1 MYENFIWDNI
11 AEITMKLSQ
20 YAATLYGIISILLW
34 STMVGLIRSVSENFG
49 PVGGAALIYT
59 IGSVI
64 LMLTMGIPKVKQY
77 PKRYLFWATVL
88 FVSYEICF
96 VLALGLAN
104 TRQQAI
110 ELGMVNYLWPSFTIT
125 LAVFF
130 NRQRFTLLL
139 AIGLVLAFMG
149 LVWVIS
155 GDQPLSMDA
164 IFTNIQS
171 NPLCYLLA
179 FIGAIV
185 WSFYSNVTKRI
196 SGGHN
201 GMVLFFIM
209 TSIGLWGLYLSSG
222 PSPFNINSQS
232 LLLLII
238 AAIVTGG
245 ANALWTF
252 AVIKGNVAFLGTLS
266 YFTPVISTAF
276 ASMLLSTVLTLT
288 FWQGVIMVTMGS
300 IICFLATRQKQQIH

>member
-1 MYENFIWDNI
+1 
-11 AEITMKLSQ
+11 MKLGQ
-20 YAATLYGIISILLW
+20 YAATLYGVISILLW
-34 STMVGLIRSVSENFG
+34 STMVGVIRSVSENFG
-49 PVGGAALIYT
+49 PVGGAALVYT
-59 IGSVI
+59 IGSIV
-64 LMLTMGIPKVKQY
+64 LVLAMGLPKIKQY
-77 PKRYLFWATVL
+77 PKRYLFWGTLL

-104 TRQQAI
+104 NRQQAI
-110 ELGMVNYLWPSFTIT
+110 ELGMVNYLWPSFTIA

-130 NRQRFTLLL
+130 NRQRFTVLL
-139 AIGLVLAFMG
+139 AIGLILAFMG

-155 GDQPLSMDA
+155 GDQPLSTESILA
-164 IFTNIQS
+164 NIQS
-171 NPLCYLLA
+171 NPLCYFLA
-179 FIGAIV
+179 FIGAIF

-209 TSIGLWGLYLSSG
+209 TAIGLWILYLFST
-222 PSPFNINSQS
+222 PSEFNLTTNS
-232 LLLLII
+232 LTLLLI
-238 AAIVTGG
+238 AAIATGG

-276 ASMLLSTVLTLT
+276 ASILLSTALTLG
-288 FWQGVIMVTMGS
+288 FWQGVLMVTIGS
-300 IICFLATRQKQQIH
+300 IICFLATRQKQVK

>member
-1 MYENFIWDNI
+1 
-11 AEITMKLSQ
+11 MKLNQ
-20 YAATLYGIISILLW
+20 YAATLYGVISILLW

-49 PVGGAALIYT
+49 PVGGAALVYT
-59 IGSVI
+59 VGSLV
-64 LMLTMGIPKVKQY
+64 LVLVMGIPKITKY
-77 PKRYLFWATVL
+77 PKRYLLWGTVL

-104 TRQQAI
+104 NRQQAI
-110 ELGMVNYLWPSFTIT
+110 ELGMVNYLWPSFTIA

-139 AIGLVLAFMG
+139 GLGLVLAFMG
-149 LVWVIS
+149 LIWVIS
-155 GDQPLSMDA
+155 GNQPLSVQTILA
-164 IFTNIQS
+164 NIQS
-171 NPLCYLLA
+171 NPLCYFLA

-209 TSIGLWGLYLSSG
+209 TSIGLWILYFFST
-222 PSPFNINSQS
+222 PTAFIINSES
-232 LLLLII
+232 LLLLLVASI
-238 AAIVTGG
+238 ATGG

-276 ASMLLSTVLTLT
+276 ASMLLSTALTLS
-288 FWQGVIMVTMGS
+288 FWQGVLMVTMGS
-300 IICFLATRQKQQIH
+300 VICFLATRQKPIHG

>member
-1 MYENFIWDNI
+1 
-11 AEITMKLSQ
+11 MKLNQ
-20 YAATLYGIISILLW
+20 YAATLYGVISILLW

-49 PVGGAALIYT
+49 PVGGAALVYT
-59 IGSVI
+59 VGSLV
-64 LMLTMGIPKVKQY
+64 LVLVMGIPKITKY
-77 PKRYLFWATVL
+77 PKRYLLWGTVL

-104 TRQQAI
+104 NRQQAI
-110 ELGMVNYLWPSFTIT
+110 ELGMVNYLWPSFTIA

-139 AIGLVLAFMG
+139 GLGLVLAFMG
-149 LVWVIS
+149 LIWVIS
-155 GDQPLSMDA
+155 GNQPLSVQTILA
-164 IFTNIQS
+164 NIQS
-171 NPLCYLLA
+171 NPLCYFLA

-209 TSIGLWGLYLSSG
+209 TSIGLWILYFFST
-222 PSPFNINSQS
+222 PTAFIINSES
-232 LLLLII
+232 LLLLLVASI
-238 AAIVTGG
+238 ATGG

-276 ASMLLSTVLTLT
+276 ASMLLSTTLTLS
-288 FWQGVIMVTMGS
+288 FWQGVLMVTMGS
-300 IICFLATRQKQQIH
+300 VICFLATRQKPIHG

>member
-1 MYENFIWDNI
+1 
-11 AEITMKLSQ
+11 MKLNQ
-20 YAATLYGIISILLW
+20 YAATLYGVISILLW

-49 PVGGAALIYT
+49 PVGGAALVYT
-59 IGSVI
+59 VGSLV
-64 LMLTMGIPKVKQY
+64 LVLVMGIPKITKY
-77 PKRYLFWATVL
+77 PKRYLFWGTVL

-104 TRQQAI
+104 NRQQAI
-110 ELGMVNYLWPSFTIT
+110 ELGMVNYLWPSFTIA

-139 AIGLVLAFMG
+139 GLGLVLAFMG
-149 LVWVIS
+149 LIWVIS
-155 GDQPLSMDA
+155 GNQPLSVQTILA
-164 IFTNIQS
+164 NIQS
-171 NPLCYLLA
+171 NPLCYFLA

-209 TSIGLWGLYLSSG
+209 TSIGLWILYFFST
-222 PSPFNINSQS
+222 PTAFIINSES
-232 LLLLII
+232 LLLLLVASI
-238 AAIVTGG
+238 ATGG

-276 ASMLLSTVLTLT
+276 ASMLLSTALTLS
-288 FWQGVIMVTMGS
+288 FWQGVLMVTMGS
-300 IICFLATRQKQQIH
+300 VICFLATRQKPIHG

>member
-1 MYENFIWDNI
+1 
-11 AEITMKLSQ
+11 
-20 YAATLYGIISILLW
+20 
-34 STMVGLIRSVSENFG
+34 MVGLIRSVSENFG
-49 PVGGAALIYT
+49 PVGGAALVYT
-59 IGSVI
+59 VGSLV
-64 LMLTMGIPKVKQY
+64 LVLVMGIPKITKY
-77 PKRYLFWATVL
+77 PKRYLFWGTVL

-104 TRQQAI
+104 NRQQAI
-110 ELGMVNYLWPSFTIT
+110 ELGMVNYLWPSFTIA

-139 AIGLVLAFMG
+139 GLGLVLAFMG
-149 LVWVIS
+149 LIWVIS
-155 GDQPLSMDA
+155 GNQPLSVQTILA
-164 IFTNIQS
+164 NIQS
-171 NPLCYLLA
+171 NPLCYFLA

-209 TSIGLWGLYLSSG
+209 TSIGLWILYFFST
-222 PSPFNINSQS
+222 PTAFIINSES
-232 LLLLII
+232 LLLLLVASI
-238 AAIVTGG
+238 ATGG

-276 ASMLLSTVLTLT
+276 ASMLLSTALTLS
-288 FWQGVIMVTMGS
+288 FWQGVLMVTMGS
-300 IICFLATRQKQQIH
+300 VICFLATRQKPIHG

>member
-1 MYENFIWDNI
+1 
-11 AEITMKLSQ
+11 MKLGQ
-20 YAATLYGIISILLW
+20 YAATLYGVISILLW

-49 PVGGAALIYT
+49 PVGGAALVYT
-59 IGSVI
+59 IGSIV
-64 LMLTMGIPKVKQY
+64 LVLAMGFPKIKQY
-77 PKRYLFWATVL
+77 PKRYLFWGTLL

-104 TRQQAI
+104 NRQQAI
-110 ELGMVNYLWPSFTIT
+110 ELGMVNYLWPSFTIA

-155 GDQPLSMDA
+155 GDQPLSIESILA
-164 IFTNIQS
+164 NIQS
-171 NPLCYLLA
+171 NPFCYFLA
-179 FIGAIV
+179 FIGAIF

-209 TSIGLWGLYLSSG
+209 TAIGLWVLYLFSA
-222 PSPFNINSQS
+222 PSEFNITPNS
-232 LLLLII
+232 LTLLLI
-238 AAIVTGG
+238 AAIATGG

-276 ASMLLSTVLTLT
+276 ASVLLSTALTLG
-288 FWQGVIMVTMGS
+288 FWQGVLMVTIGS
-300 IICFLATRQKQQIH
+300 IVCFLATRQKQVK

>member
-1 MYENFIWDNI
+1 
-11 AEITMKLSQ
+11 MKLNQ
-20 YAATLYGIISILLW
+20 YAATLYGVISILLW

-49 PVGGAALIYT
+49 PVGGAALVYT
-59 IGSVI
+59 VGSVVLI
-64 LMLTMGIPKVKQY
+64 FAMGVPKITHY
-77 PKRYLFWATVL
+77 PKRYLLWGTLL

-104 TRQQAI
+104 NRQQAI
-110 ELGMVNYLWPSFTIT
+110 ELGMVNYLWPSFTIA

-139 AIGLVLAFMG
+139 AIGLILAFMG
-149 LVWVIS
+149 LIWVIS
-155 GDQPLSMDA
+155 GNQPLSVQTILA
-164 IFTNIQS
+164 NIQS
-171 NPLCYLLA
+171 NPLCYFLA

-209 TSIGLWGLYLSSG
+209 TSIGLWVLYFFSS
-222 PSPFNINSQS
+222 PSPFIINSQS
-232 LLLLII
+232 LLLLLV
-238 AAIVTGG
+238 AAIATGG

-276 ASMLLSTVLTLT
+276 ASMLLSTALTLS
-288 FWQGVIMVTMGS
+288 FWQGVLMVTMGS
-300 IICFLATRQKQQIH
+300 VICFLATRQKTIRH

>member
-1 MYENFIWDNI
+1 MN
-11 AEITMKLSQ
+11 Q
-20 YAATLYGIISILLW
+20 YAATLYGVISILLW

-49 PVGGAALIYT
+49 PVGGAALVYT
-59 IGSVI
+59 VGSLV
-64 LMLTMGIPKVKQY
+64 LVLTMGMPKITKY
-77 PKRYLFWATVL
+77 PKRYLLWGTIL

-104 TRQQAI
+104 SRQQAI
-110 ELGMVNYLWPSFTIT
+110 ELGMVNYLWPSFTIA

-139 AIGLVLAFMG
+139 GLGLVLAFMG
-149 LVWVIS
+149 LIWVIS
-155 GDQPLSMDA
+155 GNQPLSVQT
-164 IFTNIQS
+164 ILVNIQS
-171 NPLCYLLA
+171 NPLSYFLA

-209 TSIGLWGLYLSSG
+209 TSIGLWILYFFST
-222 PSPFNINSQS
+222 PTPFIITSQS
-232 LLLLII
+232 LLLLLVASI
-238 AAIVTGG
+238 ATGG

-276 ASMLLSTVLTLT
+276 ASILLSTTLTLS
-288 FWQGVIMVTMGS
+288 FWQGVLMVTMGS
-300 IICFLATRQKQQIH
+300 VICFLATRQKTISG

>member
-1 MYENFIWDNI
+1 
-11 AEITMKLSQ
+11 
-20 YAATLYGIISILLW
+20 
-34 STMVGLIRSVSENFG
+34 MVGLIRSVSENFG
-49 PVGGAALIYT
+49 PVGGAALVYT
-59 IGSVI
+59 VGSLV
-64 LMLTMGIPKVKQY
+64 LVLVMGIPKITKY
-77 PKRYLFWATVL
+77 PKRYLLWGTVL

-104 TRQQAI
+104 NRQQAI
-110 ELGMVNYLWPSFTIT
+110 ELGMVNYLWPSFTIA

-139 AIGLVLAFMG
+139 GLGLVLAFMG
-149 LVWVIS
+149 LIWVIS
-155 GDQPLSMDA
+155 GNQPLSVQTILA
-164 IFTNIQS
+164 NIQS
-171 NPLCYLLA
+171 NPLCYFLA

-209 TSIGLWGLYLSSG
+209 TSIGLWILYFFST
-222 PSPFNINSQS
+222 PTAFIINSES
-232 LLLLII
+232 LLLLLVASI
-238 AAIVTGG
+238 ATGG

-276 ASMLLSTVLTLT
+276 ASMLLSTALTLS
-288 FWQGVIMVTMGS
+288 FWQGVLMVTMGS
-300 IICFLATRQKQQIH
+300 VICFLATRQKPIHG

>member
-1 MYENFIWDNI
+1 
-11 AEITMKLSQ
+11 
-20 YAATLYGIISILLW
+20 
-34 STMVGLIRSVSENFG
+34 MVGLIRSVSENFG
-49 PVGGAALIYT
+49 PVGGAALVYT
-59 IGSVI
+59 IGSIV
-64 LMLTMGIPKVKQY
+64 LVLAMGLPKIKQY
-77 PKRYLFWATVL
+77 PKRYLFWGTLL

-104 TRQQAI
+104 NRQQAI
-110 ELGMVNYLWPSFTIT
+110 ELGMVNYLWPSFTIA

-130 NRQRFTLLL
+130 NRQRFTVLL
-139 AIGLVLAFMG
+139 AIGLILAFMG

-155 GDQPLSMDA
+155 GDQPLSTESILA
-164 IFTNIQS
+164 NIQS
-171 NPLCYLLA
+171 NPLCYFLA
-179 FIGAIV
+179 FIGAIF

-209 TSIGLWGLYLSSG
+209 TAIGLWILYLFST
-222 PSPFNINSQS
+222 PSEFNLTTNS
-232 LLLLII
+232 LTLLLI
-238 AAIVTGG
+238 AAIATGG

-276 ASMLLSTVLTLT
+276 ASILLSTALTLG
-288 FWQGVIMVTMGS
+288 FWQGVLMVTIGS
-300 IICFLATRQKQQIH
+300 IICFLATRQKQVK

>member
-1 MYENFIWDNI
+1 MD
-11 AEITMKLSQ
+11 S
-20 YAATLYGIISILLW
+20 
-34 STMVGLIRSVSENFG
+34 
-49 PVGGAALIYT
+49 AALVYT
-59 IGSVI
+59 VGSLV
-64 LMLTMGIPKVKQY
+64 LVLVMGIPKITKY
-77 PKRYLFWATVL
+77 PKRYLLWGTVL

-104 TRQQAI
+104 NRQQAI
-110 ELGMVNYLWPSFTIT
+110 ELGMVNYLWPSFTIA

-139 AIGLVLAFMG
+139 GLGLVLAFMG
-149 LVWVIS
+149 LIWVIS
-155 GDQPLSMDA
+155 GNQPLSVQTILA
-164 IFTNIQS
+164 NIQS
-171 NPLCYLLA
+171 NPLCYFLA

-209 TSIGLWGLYLSSG
+209 TSIGLWILYFFST
-222 PSPFNINSQS
+222 PTAFIINSES
-232 LLLLII
+232 LLLLLVASI
-238 AAIVTGG
+238 ATGG

-276 ASMLLSTVLTLT
+276 ASMLLSTALTLS
-288 FWQGVIMVTMGS
+288 FWQGVLMVTMGS
-300 IICFLATRQKQQIH
+300 VICFLATRQKPIHG

>member
-1 MYENFIWDNI
+1 M
-11 AEITMKLSQ
+11 
-20 YAATLYGIISILLW
+20 LW

-49 PVGGAALIYT
+49 PVGGAALVYT
-59 IGSVI
+59 VGSLV
-64 LMLTMGIPKVKQY
+64 LVLVMGIPKITKY
-77 PKRYLFWATVL
+77 PKRYLLWGTVL

-104 TRQQAI
+104 NRQQAI
-110 ELGMVNYLWPSFTIT
+110 ELGMVNYLWPSFTIA

-139 AIGLVLAFMG
+139 GLGLVLAFMG
-149 LVWVIS
+149 LIWVIS
-155 GDQPLSMDA
+155 GNQPLSVQTILA
-164 IFTNIQS
+164 NIQS
-171 NPLCYLLA
+171 NPLCYFLA

-209 TSIGLWGLYLSSG
+209 TSIGLWILYFFST
-222 PSPFNINSQS
+222 PTAFIINSES
-232 LLLLII
+232 LLLLLVASI
-238 AAIVTGG
+238 ATGG

-276 ASMLLSTVLTLT
+276 ASMLLSTALTLS
-288 FWQGVIMVTMGS
+288 FWQGVLMVTMGS
-300 IICFLATRQKQQIH
+300 VICFLATRQKPIHG

>member
-1 MYENFIWDNI
+1 
-11 AEITMKLSQ
+11 MKLNQ
-20 YAATLYGIISILLW
+20 YAATLYGVISILLW

-49 PVGGAALIYT
+49 PVGGAALVYT
-59 IGSVI
+59 VGSLV
-64 LMLTMGIPKVKQY
+64 LVLVMGIPKITKY
-77 PKRYLFWATVL
+77 PKRYLLWGTLL

-104 TRQQAI
+104 NRQQAI
-110 ELGMVNYLWPSFTIT
+110 ELGMVNYLWPSFTIA

-139 AIGLVLAFMG
+139 GLGLVLAFMG
-149 LVWVIS
+149 LIWVIS
-155 GDQPLSMDA
+155 GNQPLSVQTILA
-164 IFTNIQS
+164 NIQS
-171 NPLCYLLA
+171 NPLCYFLA

-209 TSIGLWGLYLSSG
+209 TSIGLWILYFFSTPTALFYS
-222 PSPFNINSQS
+222 IAKACCYYS
-232 LLLLII
+232 LPLLRLVVR
-238 AAIVTGG
+238 IVLL
-245 ANALWTF
+245 AF

-276 ASMLLSTVLTLT
+276 ASMLLSTALTLS
-288 FWQGVIMVTMGS
+288 FWQGVLMVTMGS
-300 IICFLATRQKQQIH
+300 VICFLATRQKPIHG

>member
-1 MYENFIWDNI
+1 
-11 AEITMKLSQ
+11 MKLGQ
-20 YAATLYGIISILLW
+20 YAATLYGVISILLW

-49 PVGGAALIYT
+49 PVGGAALVYT
-59 IGSVI
+59 IGSIV
-64 LMLTMGIPKVKQY
+64 LVLAMGLPKIKQY
-77 PKRYLFWATVL
+77 PKRYLFWGTLL

-104 TRQQAI
+104 NRQQAI
-110 ELGMVNYLWPSFTIT
+110 ELGMVNYLWPSFTIA

-139 AIGLVLAFMG
+139 AIGLILAFMG

-155 GDQPLSMDA
+155 GDQPLSADSILA
-164 IFTNIQS
+164 NIQS
-171 NPLCYLLA
+171 NPLCYFLA
-179 FIGAIV
+179 FIGAIF

-209 TSIGLWGLYLSSG
+209 TAMGLWVLYLFSA
-222 PSPFNINSQS
+222 PSEFNITPNS
-232 LLLLII
+232 LTLLLI
-238 AAIVTGG
+238 AAIATGG

-276 ASMLLSTVLTLT
+276 ASVLLSTALTLG
-288 FWQGVIMVTMGS
+288 FWQGVLMVTIGS
-300 IICFLATRQKQQIH
+300 IICFLATRQKQIR

>member
-1 MYENFIWDNI
+1 
-11 AEITMKLSQ
+11 MKLGQ
-20 YAATLYGIISILLW
+20 YAATLYGVISILLW

-49 PVGGAALIYT
+49 PVGGAALVYT
-59 IGSVI
+59 IGSIV
-64 LMLTMGIPKVKQY
+64 LVLAMGFPKIKQY
-77 PKRYLFWATVL
+77 PKRYLFWGTLL

-104 TRQQAI
+104 NRQQAI
-110 ELGMVNYLWPSFTIT
+110 ELGMVNYLWPSFTIA

-139 AIGLVLAFMG
+139 AIGLVFAFMG

-155 GDQPLSMDA
+155 GDQPLSIESILA
-164 IFTNIQS
+164 NIQS
-171 NPLCYLLA
+171 NPLCYFLA
-179 FIGAIV
+179 FIGAIF

-209 TSIGLWGLYLSSG
+209 TAIGLWVLYLFSA
-222 PSPFNINSQS
+222 PSEFNITPNS
-232 LLLLII
+232 LTLLLI
-238 AAIVTGG
+238 AAIATGG

-276 ASMLLSTVLTLT
+276 ASVLLSTALTLG
-288 FWQGVIMVTMGS
+288 FWQGVLMVTIGS
-300 IICFLATRQKQQIH
+300 IVCFLATRQKQVK